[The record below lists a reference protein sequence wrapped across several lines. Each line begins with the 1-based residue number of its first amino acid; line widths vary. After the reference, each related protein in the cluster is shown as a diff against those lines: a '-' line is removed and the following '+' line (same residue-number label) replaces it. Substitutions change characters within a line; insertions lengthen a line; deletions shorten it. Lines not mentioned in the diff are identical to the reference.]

1 MLGIAKGSVELF
13 VASQLLVSNENEKSL
28 QCAFNVALLRRP
40 GLDSRLFLCRTSK
53 SQLRNIVNHAC
64 MQVEINL
71 IKHFLNLLDC
81 KLWCFIVFDHLCFLL
96 AFQILPVNFMFI
108 IITLFTVVRGFDAII
123 AVSSMTVQ
131 NKTLKLSLV
140 CHPSLFTYFL
150 RCTQALF
157 ALSKICVYL
166 A

>member
-81 KLWCFIVFDHLCFLL
+81 KL
-96 AFQILPVNFMFI
+96 
-108 IITLFTVVRGFDAII
+108 
-123 AVSSMTVQ
+123 
-131 NKTLKLSLV
+131 
-140 CHPSLFTYFL
+140 
-150 RCTQALF
+150 
-157 ALSKICVYL
+157 
-166 A
+166 

>member
-1 MLGIAKGSVELF
+1 MISCNWLKLRVHIRVPVVVTDVLCNRAQVLA
-13 VASQLLVSNENEKSL
+13 VDLL
-28 QCAFNVALLRRP
+28 
-40 GLDSRLFLCRTSK
+40 LCRTSK

-140 CHPSLFTYFL
+140 CHPAVFTYFL

>member
-1 MLGIAKGSVELF
+1 MISCNWLK
-13 VASQLLVSNENEKSL
+13 
-28 QCAFNVALLRRP
+28 LRVHIRVP
-40 GLDSRLFLCRTSK
+40 VVVTDVLCNRAQVLTVDLFLCRTSK

-140 CHPSLFTYFL
+140 CHPAVFTYFL